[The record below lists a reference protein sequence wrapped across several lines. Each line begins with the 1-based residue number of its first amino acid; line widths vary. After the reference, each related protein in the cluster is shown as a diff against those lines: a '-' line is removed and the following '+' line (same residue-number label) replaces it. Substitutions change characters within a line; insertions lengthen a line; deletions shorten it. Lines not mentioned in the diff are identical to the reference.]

1 VQEGRH
7 LAGGGGIVTHAAAG
21 QNERVGFPEVECPE
35 LHPLAAVSSVRE
47 PPVRRAFLSA
57 EKAVPDDARQRE
69 RRLTQRMLEG
79 DERAFEEFFSGYAHP
94 LYRFALRRSG
104 GNEDLA
110 EEVVQR
116 TLCSAIDGIAT
127 WRGDA
132 QLFTWLCAICRRELA
147 DHFRRQRRI
156 PVSVELT
163 EDSPEV
169 RAALESVLTGAED
182 PERHALRRE
191 VIALVHITLDHLP
204 PHYARVLEWKY
215 LEDTSMKEI
224 ASRLG
229 STSKAVE
236 SLLTRARTAY
246 REALGAVLRGHP
258 SRAFEGGAH
267 G

>member
-1 VQEGRH
+1 MG
-7 LAGGGGIVTHAAAG
+7 L
-21 QNERVGFPEVECPE
+21 P
-35 LHPLAAVSSVRE
+35 
-47 PPVRRAFLSA
+47 
-57 EKAVPDDARQRE
+57 
-69 RRLTQRMLEG
+69 
-79 DERAFEEFFSGYAHP
+79 
-94 LYRFALRRSG
+94 
-104 GNEDLA
+104 
-110 EEVVQR
+110 
-116 TLCSAIDGIAT
+116 

-147 DHFRRQRRI
+147 DHFRRNAEFLSR
-156 PVSVELT
+156 SS
-163 EDSPEV
+163 SP
-169 RAALESVLTGAED
+169 RTRPRSAALESVLTGAGT
-182 PERHALRRE
+182 PNGTLRRE